1 MEPTLVPDM
10 AKDNQ
15 DAIQSQG
22 NGHAAEGPPGPPL
35 FPPHA
40 TDVTTL
46 EVPTKHAV
54 WRIALTAA
62 AVTIALVG
70 LVGGGYAFYHDK
82 TTEISSLSEQRDGLT
97 EQRDSLQVANAGLST
112 RLATTSGK
120 LDRANFRLTNKTK
133 GLIRAKRNLTKLG
146 KDLAA
151 ANARAD
157 ANYSAGYSSGSSEG
171 YSSGVSAGIVQGSDS
186 LTCSDDADV
195 YWLPACNW

>member
-1 MEPTLVPDM
+1 MQ
-10 AKDNQ
+10 A
-15 DAIQSQG
+15 QG
-22 NGHAAEGPPGPPL
+22 NGQAAEGSPAPPL

-40 TDVTTL
+40 TEVATI
-46 EVPTKHAV
+46 EVPTKRAV
-54 WRIALTAA
+54 WRIALTAV

-70 LVGGGYAFYHDK
+70 LVGGGYAVYHDK
-82 TTEISSLSEQRDGLT
+82 TTEISSLTEQRESLT
-97 EQRDSLQVANAGLST
+97 EERDSLQVANAGLSS
-112 RLATTSGK
+112 RLATTRGK
-120 LDRANFRLTNKTK
+120 LDRANHRLTNKTK

-157 ANYSAGYSSGSSEG
+157 ANYSAGYSSGSSAG

>member
-1 MEPTLVPDM
+1 M
-10 AKDNQ
+10 AKDSR

-22 NGHAAEGPPGPPL
+22 NGQAAEGPPAPPL

-40 TDVTTL
+40 TEVANI
-46 EVPTKHAV
+46 EVPTKRAV
-54 WRIALTAA
+54 WRIALTSV

-82 TTEISSLSEQRDGLT
+82 TTEISSLSEQRDSLT
-97 EQRDSLQVANAGLST
+97 DQRESLQATNAGLTNRLTTT
-112 RLATTSGK
+112 RGK
-120 LDRANFRLTNKTK
+120 LKRANFRLTNKTK

-186 LTCSDDADV
+186 LNCSDDADV